1 MEAEILEP
9 EQPDLLPVDVV
20 GRARTLRLWGHSA
33 CPTCRMPL
41 IPEVEIDRDD
51 RRRKWTAED
60 RRVRRDAVPG
70 ELVS

>member
-9 EQPDLLPVDVV
+9 EQPDLLPADAV

-41 IPEVEIDRDD
+41 IPESEIDRDG
-51 RRRKWTAED
+51 RRRQWAAED
-60 RRVRRDAVPG
+60 REVRRRAVPE

>member
-1 MEAEILEP
+1 M
-9 EQPDLLPVDVV
+9 
-20 GRARTLRLWGHSA
+20 
-33 CPTCRMPL
+33 
-41 IPEVEIDRDD
+41 PEVEIDRDD